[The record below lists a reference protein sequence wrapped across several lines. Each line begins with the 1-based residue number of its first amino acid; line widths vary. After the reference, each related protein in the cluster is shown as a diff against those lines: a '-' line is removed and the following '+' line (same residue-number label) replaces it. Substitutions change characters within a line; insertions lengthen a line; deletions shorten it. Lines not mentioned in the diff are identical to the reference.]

1 MEKGEINQKGA
12 KTPLESIG
20 AGASVSRKGQ
30 TAPSDSRGESVRPE
44 RSGIREKQDKPY
56 LRAQKIK
63 MTGMQ
68 DRRRKLTKADKQ
80 KIREIYKGGNIGC
93 RPLARMF
100 GVSRSLIRM
109 IVIPEVAEKI
119 RARFKE
125 HWREYYKRYG
135 KNYHAASMRK
145 TRNYKYSLYKEGKLQ
160 DKRKKT
166 EN

>member
-1 MEKGEINQKGA
+1 MEKGEINQNGA

-20 AGASVSRKGQ
+20 TPTSVSRKGQ
-30 TAPSDSRGESVRPE
+30 TAPSDSSPVSVRSE

-63 MTGMQ
+63 MSGMQ
-68 DRRRKLTKADKQ
+68 DRRRKLTEEDKQ
-80 KIREIYKGGNIGC
+80 KIREMYKGGNIGC

-100 GVSRSLIRM
+100 GVSRSLIRI

-145 TRNYKYSLYKEGKLQ
+145 TRNYKYSLYREGKLQ
-160 DKRKKT
+160 GKRKKT